1 MISNDF
7 RLQNINGDV
16 ISTCKEFSK
25 SHQKQLKAYIAC
37 MQMLELRTYV
47 CATCAML
54 MGDKKF
60 STVLVRWEG
69 NNSKRFDGT
78 KEEILLSDS
87 KISSSTN
94 SYSMWFPT
102 LDKTAVIEPSFDQ
115 LSVRNHIKYE
125 FVGQVWSGSKNG
137 WFLTICNHPYLE
149 DYFMINNNH
158 PVMDDFGSCVSV

>member
-1 MISNDF
+1 MYMISNDF

-16 ISTCKEFSK
+16 ISACKEFSK

-54 MGDKKF
+54 MADKKF

-78 KEEILLSDS
+78 KEEILLSNVAA
-87 KISSSTN
+87 I
-94 SYSMWFPT
+94 
-102 LDKTAVIEPSFDQ
+102 DKTAVIEPSFDQ
-115 LSVRNHIKYE
+115 LSVGNQIKWLKKCM
-125 FVGQVWSGSKNG
+125 V
-137 WFLTICNHPYLE
+137 
-149 DYFMINNNH
+149 D
-158 PVMDDFGSCVSV
+158 